1 MNLVAACLLQAVHQ
15 LFNRSVYVVVLVEV
29 FFYRG
34 EVCTPLGALQQLLK
48 HKHRMIYPLKITD
61 IFYYMSLNAFKT
73 SLQLNVMFLGL

>member
-34 EVCTPLGALQQLLK
+34 EVCAPLGALQQLLK
-48 HKHRMIYPLKITD
+48 HKHRMIYPSIICL
-61 IFYYMSLNAFKT
+61 
-73 SLQLNVMFLGL
+73 